1 MPELTPML
9 SPKTV
14 SATAERPKRRK
25 RNLRW
30 ISLVEPFEAGNYLVV
45 PLTCSDDL
53 RDEGDLMSHC
63 VGNRYHRWCYDGAVR
78 IFSIRDFE
86 GRRQATVSIYYDF
99 DEMRWRLEQC
109 KGYGNAEVCET
120 VVSGNGDRQNAE
132 LSDIHFLVQYVVVLY
147 QRAQEL
153 TV

>member
-9 SPKTV
+9 APGGV
-14 SATAERPKRRK
+14 SATAKKPKRRK

-30 ISLVEPFEAGNYLVV
+30 ISLMEPFEAGNYLVV
-45 PLTCSDDL
+45 PLTCSNDL
-53 RDEGDLMSHC
+53 RDEGELMSHC
-63 VGNRYHRWCYDGAVR
+63 VGSRYHRWCYDGAVR
-78 IFSIRDFE
+78 IFSIRDLE

-120 VVSGNGDRQNAE
+120 AAPGNDGRQNDD
-132 LSDIHFLVQYVVVLY
+132 LPDIHFLVQYVVVLY
-147 QRAQEL
+147 QKTQDLA
-153 TV
+153 V